1 METNMGGLEQA
12 IRFLLGVLILIYAA
26 LYLSGTGVYQV
37 VAVIIGAILL
47 ATGGIGYCPAYSVF
61 KFKPKNKESNIEYR
75 TGQTSK
81 SKKTIEQR
89 RHLSKKR

>member
-26 LYLSGTGVYQV
+26 VSLSGTGIYQV

-47 ATGGIGYCPAYSVF
+47 ATGGIGYCPVYSIL
-61 KFKPKNKESNIEYR
+61 KPRKKESRIEYR

-81 SKKTIEQR
+81 SKKTVEQR
-89 RHLSKKR
+89 KHMRKRQ